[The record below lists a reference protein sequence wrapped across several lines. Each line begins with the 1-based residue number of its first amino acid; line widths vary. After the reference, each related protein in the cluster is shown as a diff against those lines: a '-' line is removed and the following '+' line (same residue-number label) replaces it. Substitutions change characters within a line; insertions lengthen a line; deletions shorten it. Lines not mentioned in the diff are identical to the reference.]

1 MLADAAPPSVVPP
14 SGGTAQQTLSLAMKT
29 KTLILKDVPKSVDLE
44 IGNAIV
50 NYSVA
55 VCRLRDDNPNS
66 FTPLGSGTFVIR
78 NGMHGIL
85 TAYHCLHACNPAVK
99 IGTQGLD
106 TLLLM
111 VTRSR
116 CVFLD
121 PDDSK
126 EHPLAIPDSNELGP
140 DLTFI
145 EIFPGPKLDLLKA
158 IVSFWNLDQKHYE
171 LAKQLSAP
179 GIIIV
184 EAGFP
189 EIDYRTEIVGS
200 TIHHEL
206 KHTIYIGALG
216 EGDLSTRGKW
226 DYIRSRCEYRA
237 TEKVPATFKGVS
249 GGGIWAVRLQA
260 TKDDKWSV
268 KKFCLLGVV
277 FYETGVSDNIRRLV
291 GHFSHAIYHAA
302 WNADG

>member
-1 MLADAAPPSVVPP
+1 MP
-14 SGGTAQQTLSLAMKT
+14 T

-44 IGNAIV
+44 IGNVIV
-50 NYSVA
+50 DYSVA
-55 VCRLRDDNPNS
+55 VCRLRDDNPHS
-66 FTPLGSGTFVIR
+66 FTPLGSGTFVRR

-85 TAYHCLHACNPAVK
+85 TAHHCLHACSPAVS
-99 IGTQGLD
+99 IGAQGRD

-121 PDDSK
+121 SSDAK
-126 EHPLAIPDSNELGP
+126 EHPLGIPDPDEFGP

-145 EIFPGPKLDLLKA
+145 EIFSGPKLDLLKA

-171 LAKQLSAP
+171 LAKELSAP

-189 EIDYRTEIVGS
+189 EIDYRTEIVES
-200 TIHHEL
+200 TIYHEL
-206 KHTIYIGALG
+206 KHMVFLG
-216 EGDLSTRGKW
+216 GVGDGDLSRQGKW

-237 TEKVPATFKGVS
+237 SEKVPGTFKGVS
-249 GGGIWAVRLQA
+249 GGGIWAVRLQV
-260 TKDDKWSV
+260 TKDDNWSV
-268 KKFCLLGVV
+268 KSFCLIGVV
-277 FYETGVSDNIRRLV
+277 FYETEVSNSVRHLI
-291 GHFSHAIYHAA
+291 GHFTETIYQTA
-302 WNADG
+302 WNENG